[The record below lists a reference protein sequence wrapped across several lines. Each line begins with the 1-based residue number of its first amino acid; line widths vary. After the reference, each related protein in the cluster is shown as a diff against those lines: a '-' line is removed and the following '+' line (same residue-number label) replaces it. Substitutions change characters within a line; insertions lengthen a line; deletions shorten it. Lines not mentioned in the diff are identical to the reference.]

1 MEGKFW
7 GIQLVPRIQ
16 CHQAVSQDE
25 HRRIVANLKFNLKA
39 EIGQFFVIFRK
50 LYFKTETKIIG
61 KFPFTVTQVL
71 TTPFNLILFCC

>member
-25 HRRIVANLKFNLKA
+25 HRRIVANLKA

-50 LYFKTETKIIG
+50 LDFKTETR
-61 KFPFTVTQVL
+61 
-71 TTPFNLILFCC
+71 LFEN